1 MSSEKEFKQLEHTKR
16 KDIINKVL
24 TFLSDSDESLYYMPT
39 VEIATAIQETIAKA
53 TLLLTEE
60 REIVKNLTVRDIQVL
75 LSHHDRPGR
84 I

>member
-1 MSSEKEFKQLEHTKR
+1 MSSEKELKQLEHRKR

-39 VEIATAIQETIAKA
+39 VEIAAAIQETIAEA
-53 TLLLTEE
+53 TLLLAEE